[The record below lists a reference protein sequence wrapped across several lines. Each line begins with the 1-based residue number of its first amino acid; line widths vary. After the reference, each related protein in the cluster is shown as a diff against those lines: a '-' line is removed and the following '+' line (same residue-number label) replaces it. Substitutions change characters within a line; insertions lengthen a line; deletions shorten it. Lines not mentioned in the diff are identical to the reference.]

1 MIQLIVWNQPLIQQK
16 TAPNGTPIYTLTS
29 DNIPLFYQEVQA
41 CYQDLL
47 QELQGKDEEG
57 IRVFHLNHVA
67 NLIKNPQHTYR
78 HRYPTKQRRIE
89 NKPATVSHACNEAW
103 AIYYLYHHVH
113 DKQLVHAQ
121 HWDFS
126 YAWHEWMLRNDPKEL
141 NLEGEVLDSEDDD
154 MEDRWGLTGSL
165 QDAPADD
172 VD

>member
-1 MIQLIVWNQPLIQQK
+1 VQK
-16 TAPNGTPIYTLTS
+16 
-29 DNIPLFYQEVQA
+29 

-67 NLIKNPQHTYR
+67 NLIQNPQHTYR
-78 HRYPTKQRRIE
+78 HRYRTKQRRIE

-113 DKQLVHAQ
+113 GKKLVHAQ

-126 YAWHEWMLRNDPKEL
+126 YALHEWMLRNDMGEL
-141 NLEGEVLDSEDDD
+141 YLRADEVVLDSDSEDDMRD
-154 MEDRWGLTGSL
+154 HLGLLGSL
-165 QDAPADD
+165 LQNSDPGD